1 MRSSEQAS
9 RIHMTEEELLFMQ
22 AYKKGKGRVKAVR
35 SAILKFFNTS
45 SLILCFSILS
55 WNS

>member
-9 RIHMTEEELLFMQ
+9 PVHMTEEELLFMQ

-45 SLILCFSILS
+45 SLILCFRILS